1 MWCASSIHMGEET
14 ILLKAQKLIK
24 EKYPNIKLIIIPRHI
39 NNSKKIFDISQ
50 AMKFK
55 TQIIDE
61 YNHIDISNE
70 IIIVNKFGKISKI
83 LPAIKLSIF
92 GKIFIKKIPF

>member
-70 IIIVNKFGKISKI
+70 IIIVNKFGKISKYFQ
-83 LPAIKLSIF
+83 LSSSVF
-92 GKIFIKKIPF
+92 LGKSLLKKYL

>member
-1 MWCASSIHMGEET
+1 MGEET

-55 TQIIDE
+55 KHKLLM
-61 YNHIDISNE
+61 N
-70 IIIVNKFGKISKI
+70 III
-83 LPAIKLSIF
+83 LIF
-92 GKIFIKKIPF
+92 QMRL